1 MEVPMKLSRTVVAA
15 AVALVLSAPAFARS
29 EAPFVNAATVRQV
42 QQTLQSRGFQAGPVD
57 GIMGPATQRAI
68 RSFQRAENL
77 EVTGQLNSRTL
88 VALGLQEN
96 GAAPPRAAYDAALL
110 RHVQQT
116 LTNRGFAAGRVD
128 GVLGVPTRE
137 ALKRFQQSENLEAS
151 GELNPQTLA
160 ALGIDPQ
167 RLPWPDGPKVGWS
180 AATVREVQLVLADRG
195 YYNGPID
202 GVIGSATRSALT
214 AFQRAENLEPTGGLN
229 ARTLAVLGVQPQG

>member
-1 MEVPMKLSRTVVAA
+1 MEVAMKLSRTVVAT
-15 AVALVLSAPAFARS
+15 AVAFVLSAAAFARG
-29 EAPFVNAATVRQV
+29 EAPFVDSATLRQV

-57 GIMGPATQRAI
+57 GVMGPATQRAI

-96 GAAPPRAAYDAALL
+96 GAAPHRAAYDPALV

-116 LTNRGFAAGRVD
+116 LTNRGFHAGPVD
-128 GVLGVPTRE
+128 GVLGAPARE

-151 GELNPQTLA
+151 GELNPQTLV

-167 RLPWPDGPKVGWS
+167 RLPWPDRPTVGS
-180 AATVREVQLVLADRG
+180 NAATVRDAQRMLAERG
-195 YYNGPID
+195 YYTGAID
-202 GVIGSATRSALT
+202 GIIGPATRAALA
-214 AFQRAENLEPTGGLN
+214 AFQRAENLDPTGGIN
-229 ARTLAVLGVQPQG
+229 AQTLAALGVRRG